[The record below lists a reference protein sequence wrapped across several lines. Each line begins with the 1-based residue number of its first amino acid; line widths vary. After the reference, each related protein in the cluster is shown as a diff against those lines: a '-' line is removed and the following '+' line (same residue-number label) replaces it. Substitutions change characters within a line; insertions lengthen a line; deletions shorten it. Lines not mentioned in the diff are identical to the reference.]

1 MDRIAKKFRT
11 ALNYLPEPEIDNSGN
26 NLGLLYTGTTTSA
39 IQEAR
44 DLLARQGVKVDTLRV
59 RAFPL
64 HDSIKAFIDG
74 HDRVYVIDQNRD
86 AQLKSL
92 LKIELNVNEEQVESI
107 LSYNGVLITAQHIE
121 RAILTSMESQTAAD
135 KVES

>member
-1 MDRIAKKFRT
+1 
-11 ALNYLPEPEIDNSGN
+11 
-26 NLGLLYTGTTTSA
+26 
-39 IQEAR
+39 
-44 DLLARQGVKVDTLRV
+44 
-59 RAFPL
+59 
-64 HDSIKAFIDG
+64 
-74 HDRVYVIDQNRD
+74 VIDQNRD

-121 RAILTSMESQTAAD
+121 RAILTSMESQSAAD